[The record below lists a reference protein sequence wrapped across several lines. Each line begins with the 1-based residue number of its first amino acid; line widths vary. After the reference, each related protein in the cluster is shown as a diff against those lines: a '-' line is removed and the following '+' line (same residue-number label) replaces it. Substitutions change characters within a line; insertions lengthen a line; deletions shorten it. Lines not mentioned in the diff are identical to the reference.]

1 MEFHQ
6 MSDFS
11 IPKYSFENI
20 VKITIFFRHN
30 HADYAFQ
37 THFTTMSLPTAS
49 AKEKENPRKGR
60 KRKKKEQKDKIRK
73 E

>member
-30 HADYAFQ
+30 HADYAF
-37 THFTTMSLPTAS
+37 
-49 AKEKENPRKGR
+49 
-60 KRKKKEQKDKIRK
+60 
-73 E
+73 